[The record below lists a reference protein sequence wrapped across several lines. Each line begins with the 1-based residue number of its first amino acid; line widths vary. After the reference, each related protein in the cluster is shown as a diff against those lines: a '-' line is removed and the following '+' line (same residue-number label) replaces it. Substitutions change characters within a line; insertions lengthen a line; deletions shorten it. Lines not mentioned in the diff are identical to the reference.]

1 MIRKGLMKL
10 DDVGNDKHNQDDD
23 VTAKDKK
30 NDSTELN
37 QNKVKENSGIV
48 AVIICLVLIA
58 LGGIGFGMWAVT
70 DGNTKEA
77 KLKEEISKLKQ
88 QVDGEDG
95 LEDESEDEFAD
106 EELEFG
112 KPDSAD
118 QIEAIYITYNDDSES
133 IDVYEDGVE
142 YYAFNDEG
150 LIEESERE
158 IETDTMEIRQFVFD
172 SGVDNL
178 TDETVPDDYD
188 WSIKVDTADKTCMKF
203 GTGDYPDWF
212 KNILDKLNVS
222 ENGNYLKK

>member
-1 MIRKGLMKL
+1 MESDSEKKDLHDQK
-10 DDVGNDKHNQDDD
+10 DDAVVKS
-23 VTAKDKK
+23 KE
-30 NDSTELN
+30 NDSTGSTRD
-37 QNKVKENSGIV
+37 KAKDSSV
-48 AVIICLVLIA
+48 VITAMVCLVLIA

-70 DGNTKEA
+70 NGNAKEA
-77 KLKEEISKLKQ
+77 KLKEEISELKQ
-88 QVDGEDG
+88 QIEGEDG
-95 LEDESEDEFAD
+95 IEDESVD

-118 QIEAIYITYNDDSES
+118 QIEAIYITYNGDSES

-158 IETDTMEIRQFVFD
+158 IEMDTMEIRQFVFD

-178 TDETVPDDYD
+178 TDETAPDDYD
-188 WSIKVDTADKTCMKF
+188 WSIEVDTADKTCMKF